1 MAMSNDHL
9 SKWLGMDE
17 RFIMHRYIST
27 RWAVLVGVIL
37 MAAWVNYEF
46 IVKDI
51 LRIDL
56 LVILGAML
64 VTKVGVMI
72 YYRLTH

>member
-1 MAMSNDHL
+1 MSDNRF
-9 SKWLGMDE
+9 SQWFGMDE

-27 RWAVLVGVIL
+27 RWSVLVGVVL

-46 IVKDI
+46 IVKDT

-56 LVILGAML
+56 LIILGAML
-64 VTKVGVMI
+64 VTKVSVMI
-72 YYRLTH
+72 YYRVTH

>member
-1 MAMSNDHL
+1 
-9 SKWLGMDE
+9 
-17 RFIMHRYIST
+17 
-27 RWAVLVGVIL
+27 
-37 MAAWVNYEF
+37 MAAWVNYEY
-46 IVKDI
+46 IVNDT
-51 LRIDL
+51 LRVDL